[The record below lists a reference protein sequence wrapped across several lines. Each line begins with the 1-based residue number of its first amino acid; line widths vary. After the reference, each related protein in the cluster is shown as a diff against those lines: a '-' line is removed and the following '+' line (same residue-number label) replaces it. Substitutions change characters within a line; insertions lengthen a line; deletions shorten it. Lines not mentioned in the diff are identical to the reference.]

1 MNFKQL
7 IEKRNEIIDS
17 INALFTK
24 AETETR
30 SFNEEEVK
38 EYEKLSA
45 EVKSIDATLKM
56 HEEAR
61 SFEKV
66 DGKEPAK
73 KEEKGSF
80 ELESRAFA
88 SFLRNGAMTY
98 VEERAEVTM
107 NMGAN
112 GAVVPTS
119 IANKII
125 ETVHNIAPVLQ
136 LASHYNVKGTLN
148 FPKYDE
154 TEGGVTCAY
163 AEEFKALTST
173 SGKFTSVALSGYL
186 VGALSKISRSLIN
199 NAEFDI
205 VSYVV
210 TKVAEAIAR
219 FLERELLLGTGSN
232 AMSGVLSTNTNV
244 FTTAAATAITADDLI
259 AAQLKV
265 AQPYQASAVWVMN
278 ENTLLAVR
286 KLKDGNDRYLLN
298 DDIRSPFGFT
308 LLGKHVYISDNAP
321 DIAAGAKAIAYGD
334 FSGLYVNFRGGIEL
348 DVLKEKYAD
357 EHVVG
362 VVAWFEADSKVI
374 EPQKL
379 VTIAMKA

>member
-7 IEKRNEIIDS
+7 IEKRNEIVDT
-17 INALFTK
+17 INAMFAK
-24 AETETR
+24 AETEKR
-30 SFNEEEVK
+30 AFNEDEVK

-45 EVKSIDATLKM
+45 EIKGIDSTLKM

-61 SFEKV
+61 SFVKV
-66 DGKEPAK
+66 NGKTNQ
-73 KEEKGSF
+73 KEDKASF
-80 ELESRAFA
+80 EVESRAFA
-88 SFLRNGAMTY
+88 SFLRKGTMNY
-98 VEERAEVTM
+98 VEERAEVNMT
-107 NMGAN
+107 MGAN

-119 IANKII
+119 IADKII

-136 LASHYNVKGTLN
+136 LATRYNVKGTLT

-154 TEGGVTCAY
+154 TEGGITCAY

-173 SGKFTSVALSGYL
+173 SGKFTSVALGGFL

-210 TKVAEAIAR
+210 AKVAEAIAR
-219 FLERELLLGTGSN
+219 FLERELLLGTGTQ
-232 AMSGVLSTNTNV
+232 AMSGVLTTNTNV
-244 FTTAAATAITADDLI
+244 FTTAASSAITADDLI

-278 ENTLLAVR
+278 ENTLLALR

-298 DDIRSPFGFT
+298 DDIRSPFGYS

-334 FSGLYVNFRGGIEL
+334 FGGLYVNLRGGIEL
-348 DVLKEKYAD
+348 QVLNEKYAD
-357 EHVVG
+357 EHATG
-362 VVAWFEADSKVI
+362 VVAWFEVDSKVI

-379 VTIAMKA
+379 VTVAMQA